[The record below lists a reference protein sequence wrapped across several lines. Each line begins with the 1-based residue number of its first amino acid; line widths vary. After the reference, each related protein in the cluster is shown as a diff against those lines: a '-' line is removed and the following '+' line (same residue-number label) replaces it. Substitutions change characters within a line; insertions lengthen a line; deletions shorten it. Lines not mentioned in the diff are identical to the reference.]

1 MSRWQ
6 MELIARFYDE
16 WFMYMPK
23 WYDEA

>member
-1 MSRWQ
+1 